1 MKILYAE
8 DCTYHKNADIHP
20 ECPERY
26 ETLMRLF
33 KTDFQDNI
41 EAIQNSHV
49 NFDIVKEVH
58 KASYVDHLLEV
69 ATASHQNKNYIA
81 IDGDTA
87 LSPDT
92 LAALKSALSITSK
105 AVEYLNSNQEQSIFA
120 CTRPPGHHAEFNTA
134 MGFCFFD
141 WIFIAAHILTKNNQK
156 RALII
161 DFDVHHGNGTD
172 NLTRHACRAGNT
184 QIGFISLHESP
195 LFPDTGLEV
204 PEQEFPDNILN
215 IPYPPFT
222 NGSKF
227 FEYWDT
233 QVIPFIKSFK
243 PDYLLISAGFDAHAK
258 DPLSTTKLNENDFER
273 IGASLAAQGI
283 PLISFLEGGYNLE
296 ALENSVTAYL
306 EGLENM

>member
-8 DCTYHKNADIHP
+8 ECANHKNADIHP

-33 KTDFQDNI
+33 KNDFKEEL
-41 EAIQNSHV
+41 EAIVENALS
-49 NFDIVKEVH
+49 FDIVKELH
-58 KASYVDHLLEV
+58 KADYVDHILEV
-69 ATASHQNKNYIA
+69 AGASHKNQNYIA

-87 LSPDT
+87 LSPNT
-92 LAALKSALSITSK
+92 LTALKSALAITIK
-105 AVEYLNSNQEQSIFA
+105 ATDHLKNKQEHSVFA
-120 CTRPPGHHAEFNTA
+120 CTRPPGHHAEYGAA

-141 WIFIAAHILTKNNQK
+141 WIFIAAHILTKDSDK

-172 NLTRHACRAGNT
+172 NLTRRACSAGNQ
-184 QIGFISLHESP
+184 QIAFISLHESP
-195 LFPDTGLEV
+195 LFPDTGLDV
-204 PEQEFPDNILN
+204 PEKEFPDNILN
-215 IPYPPFT
+215 IPYPPLT

-227 FEYWDT
+227 FEAWDK
-233 QVIPFIKSFK
+233 QAIPFINTFR
-243 PDYLLISAGFDAHAK
+243 PDYLLISAGFDAHTN
-258 DPLSTTKLNENDFER
+258 DPLSTAKLNENDFER
-273 IGASLAAQGI
+273 IGASLAEQGI

-306 EGLENM
+306 EGLKNM